1 MQSGK
6 ITALEMQKRNKER
19 VNIYLD
25 DEYAFSIT
33 LIEAAKLKKGQVL
46 TAEEI
51 EVLKNEDTIN
61 KAVERGVRFLSYR
74 PRSIQEVRRNLVK
87 HETAESVI
95 ELALER
101 LINLGYLD
109 DRAFAKY
116 WLENRDT
123 FKPRGPMALRHEL
136 RQKGIDNGIVDEL
149 LSDLDVFTSAYRAA
163 QPRLNRLRGLDQK
176 TFKHKINT
184 FLQRRG
190 FTYGTIREVIEQLI
204 TEIVEDESEYFSE
217 NEEEM

>member
-1 MQSGK
+1 
-6 ITALEMQKRNKER
+6 MQKRNKER

-46 TAEEI
+46 TAQEI

-74 PRSIQEVRRNLVK
+74 PRSIQEVRRNLAK

-116 WLENRDT
+116 WLENRDM
-123 FKPRGPMALRHEL
+123 FKPRGPMALRYEL

-163 QPRLNRLRGLDQK
+163 QTRLNRLRGLDQQ

-190 FTYGTIREVIEQLI
+190 FTYGTIRDVIEQLI
-204 TEIVEDESEYFSE
+204 TEIVEEESEYFSE
-217 NEEEM
+217 NEEET

>member
-46 TAEEI
+46 TPEEI

-74 PRSIQEVRRNLVK
+74 PRSVQEVRRNLAK

-109 DRAFAKY
+109 DYAFAKY

-123 FKPRGPMALRHEL
+123 FKPRGPMALRYEL
-136 RQKGIDNGIVDEL
+136 RQKGIDNGIIDEL
-149 LSDLDVFTSAYRAA
+149 LSGLDVFTSAYRAA
-163 QPRLNRLRGLDQK
+163 QPRLNRLRGSDQQ

-190 FTYGTIREVIEQLI
+190 FTYGTIRDVIEQLI
-204 TEIVEDESEYFSE
+204 TEIAEDESEYFSE